1 MMGRMLVRGR
11 TVAARRSD
19 LVTRALAGGA
29 MIVVALGALLL
40 GGLAFWL
47 LASAAAMLMLGE
59 WAGLMRSPE
68 RRIAMAMAMFALPI
82 AYACPIVAGIDRID
96 LVVLAAAAGVTAL
109 IGRSVRLGLGLVYA
123 GLPTLGLI
131 YLRDQPNGLALALW
145 TLAIVWATDIG
156 AYFAGRSIGGPRL
169 APRLSP
175 NKTWA
180 GLGGGV
186 LGALCIGALIASAFD
201 LPRLLLVLGAPLA
214 VLAQAGDLFESW
226 LKRRAGVKDS
236 GRLLPGHGGALDRL
250 DGVVP
255 VAAFMACLTAA
266 GAL

>member
-1 MMGRMLVRGR
+1 MIRRILVRGR
-11 TVAARRSD
+11 TGAARRSD
-19 LVTRALAGGA
+19 LATRAIAGGA
-29 MIVVALGALLL
+29 MILVAMVALLL
-40 GGLAFWL
+40 GGIAFWL

-59 WAGLMRSPE
+59 WAGMMRTSE
-68 RRIAMAMAMFALPI
+68 RRITLAMALFALPI

-96 LVVLAAAAGVTAL
+96 LALLAAAALATGVL
-109 IGRSVRLGLGLVYA
+109 GGSGRLGLGLIYA
-123 GLPTLGLI
+123 GVPALGLI
-131 YLRDQPNGLALALW
+131 YLRARPDGLGLALW
-145 TLAIVWATDIG
+145 TLAVVWATDIG
-156 AYFAGRSIGGPRL
+156 AYFAGRAIGGPRL
-169 APRLSP
+169 APRVSP

-186 LGALCIGALIASAFD
+186 FGALCIGAVVASAFG
-201 LPRLLLVLGAPLA
+201 LPRLLLVLAAPLA

-255 VAAFMACLTAA
+255 VASLVALLAA
-266 GAL
+266 TGGL